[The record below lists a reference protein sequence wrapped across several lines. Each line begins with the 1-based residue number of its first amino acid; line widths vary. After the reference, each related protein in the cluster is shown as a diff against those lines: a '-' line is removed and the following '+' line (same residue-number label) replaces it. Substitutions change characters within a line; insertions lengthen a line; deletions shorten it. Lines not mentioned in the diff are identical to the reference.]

1 MGHQAV
7 SRENRFPIT
16 MKKIQILGTGCAKC
30 RQLTANAESAAQQ
43 LGLSFEIVKIAELPE
58 IMKFGVMSTPALAV
72 DGVLKSQGRLLTPE
86 QIKPLLA

>member
-1 MGHQAV
+1 
-7 SRENRFPIT
+7 

-30 RQLTANAESAAQQ
+30 QQLAANAETAAKQ
-43 LGLSFEIVKIAELPE
+43 LGLSYEIVKISEIPE

-72 DGVLKSQGRLLTPE
+72 DGLLTSQGRLLTSE

>member
-1 MGHQAV
+1 
-7 SRENRFPIT
+7 

-30 RQLTANAESAAQQ
+30 KQLTANAEAAAKE
-43 LGLSFEIVKIAELPE
+43 LGMSFEIVKITGIPE

-72 DGVLKSQGRLLTPE
+72 DGVITSQGRLLTPE

>member
-1 MGHQAV
+1 MSAL
-7 SRENRFPIT
+7 PLIA

-30 RQLTANAESAAQQ
+30 RQLTANAETAAKQ
-43 LGLSFEIVKIAELPE
+43 LGLSFEIVKITELPE

-72 DGVLKSQGRLLTPE
+72 DGVVKSQGRLLTPE

>member
-1 MGHQAV
+1 
-7 SRENRFPIT
+7 

-30 RQLTANAESAAQQ
+30 QQLTANAESAAKQ
-43 LGLSFEIVKIAELPE
+43 LGMSLEIVKIKEIPE

-72 DGVLKSQGRLLTPE
+72 DGVIKSQGRLLTPE